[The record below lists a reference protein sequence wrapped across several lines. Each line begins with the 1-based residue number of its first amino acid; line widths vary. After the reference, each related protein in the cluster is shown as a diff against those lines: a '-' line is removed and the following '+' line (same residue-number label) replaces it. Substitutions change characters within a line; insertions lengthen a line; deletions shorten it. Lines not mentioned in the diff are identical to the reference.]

1 MILLNIG
8 VVLFFG
14 HLLISK
20 DYTLNPRWMY
30 YMDGLVFAFN
40 FAIVLKYITDM
51 MGI

>member
-1 MILLNIG
+1 MILINIG

-14 HLLISK
+14 NLLLTK
-20 DYTLNPRWMY
+20 DYTLSTRWMY

-51 MGI
+51 IGL

>member
-1 MILLNIG
+1 MILINIG

-14 HLLISK
+14 NLLLTK
-20 DYTLNPRWMY
+20 DYTLSPRWMY

-51 MGI
+51 IGL

>member
-14 HLLISK
+14 HLLITK
-20 DYTLNPRWMY
+20 DYTNSPKWMY

-40 FAIVLKYITDM
+40 FAIVFKYITDM
-51 MGI
+51 IGF

>member
-14 HLLISK
+14 HLLLSK
-20 DYTLNPRWMY
+20 DYTLQPKWIY

-40 FAIVLKYITDM
+40 FAIVLKYLTDLL
-51 MGI
+51 GI